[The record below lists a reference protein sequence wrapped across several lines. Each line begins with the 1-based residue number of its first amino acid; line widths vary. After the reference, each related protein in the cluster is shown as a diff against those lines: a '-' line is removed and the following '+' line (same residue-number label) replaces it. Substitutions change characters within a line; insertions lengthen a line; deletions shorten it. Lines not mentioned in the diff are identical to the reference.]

1 MLNAAAASA
10 AWGYMA
16 EKVERM
22 GDMDVPKFWTCLELF
37 ARRPFKEFRTRG
49 LWARS
54 DLFVS
59 RRPRARIFYMIVTH
73 HLGKYRHKKTRRFAF
88 LISVGI
94 EDIDKLPVRRVW
106 FRVQV
111 EPGKI
116 RKVFLNSF
124 MRNYEPAK

>member
-1 MLNAAAASA
+1 
-10 AWGYMA
+10 
-16 EKVERM
+16 
-22 GDMDVPKFWTCLELF
+22 
-37 ARRPFKEFRTRG
+37 
-49 LWARS
+49 
-54 DLFVS
+54 
-59 RRPRARIFYMIVTH
+59 MIVTH